1 MKDLKE
7 RDSRISLV
15 VLVLSV
21 GSGIFITTLDTS
33 VIVLLLDTIK
43 DDFGIQQNEVQWV
56 ILVYL
61 MVMIAFTVI
70 AGNLGDKF
78 GHKLLFQ
85 IGLGI
90 LILGCI
96 LCFFSNSFVFL
107 IMSRV
112 IVSIGVSSIISNG
125 MAILTYFTTTDNRGS
140 IIGYTN
146 LLIGLSVLIGVVL
159 ASVLKDKFGW
169 NSTFL
174 ISIPIG
180 IMSLIS
186 VQLCIPKITIESE
199 KKGADWMGAFAFA
212 IFLSLLILS
221 FSFFVEL
228 QINRYLLWAGIFLLL
243 SFVFFG
249 VFILIENKT
258 GNPFIDLKLIKNKK
272 IAVGIITTI
281 VAEWGMIVIVY
292 QYPFYLQDI
301 QGMDNIMLVGLTIA
315 GLPVSMPIL
324 AVIAGKISDKID
336 ARIISTIGLVGMS
349 LTFLI
354 LIFIIRVD
362 TPIWLLVLVSVLMG
376 STYGIF
382 MTPNNNSV
390 MTAAPKDKL
399 GVVGALTR
407 LAMSVGISLGTA
419 LSACLFVLSGN
430 ILEKRTGLGI
440 EHPPHYII
448 SLRVEFIIFSIIILL
463 AAFYSY
469 SRGPEERG
477 RKFLKEDNRSFT

>member
-1 MKDLKE
+1 MENLKE
-7 RDSRISLV
+7 SENKISLV

-21 GSGIFITTLDTS
+21 GSGIFMTTLDTS

-43 DDFGIQQNEVQWV
+43 DDFNIQQNHIQWV

-61 MVMIAFTVI
+61 MVMMAFIVI
-70 AGNLGDKF
+70 AGDLGDKF

-85 IGLGI
+85 IGTGI

-96 LCFFSNSFVFL
+96 LCFFSNSFAFL
-107 IMSRV
+107 IISRV

-125 MAILTYFTTTDNRGS
+125 MAILTHFTTTDNRGS
-140 IIGYTN
+140 IIGFTN

-159 ASVLKDKFGW
+159 ASVLMENFGW

-174 ISIPIG
+174 INIPIG
-180 IMSLIS
+180 IVSLIS
-186 VQLCIPKITIESE
+186 VKLCIPKITTE
-199 KKGADWMGAFAFA
+199 KEKQRTDWMGAFAFA
-212 IFLSLLILS
+212 LFLSLLILS
-221 FSFFVEL
+221 LSVFVDL
-228 QINRYLLWAGIFLLL
+228 KINRYLLWAGILLLL
-243 SFVFFG
+243 SFVFLG
-249 VFILIENKT
+249 IFILIETKT
-258 GNPFIDLKLIKNKK
+258 KNPFIDFGLVKNKK
-272 IAVGIITTI
+272 ITVGIITAI
-281 VAEWGMIVIVY
+281 VAELGLIVIVY
-292 QYPFYLQDI
+292 QYPFYLQEI

-315 GLPVSMPIL
+315 GLPIAMPIF
-324 AVIAGKISDKID
+324 AVIAGKLSDKID

-349 LTFLI
+349 LTFILLI
-354 LIFIIRVD
+354 LIIRVD
-362 TPIWLLVLVSVLMG
+362 TPIWQLVIVSVLMG
-376 STYGIF
+376 ASNGIF

-407 LAMSVGISLGTA
+407 LSMSVGISLATA

-440 EHPPHYII
+440 EHPPHYVI
-448 SLRVEFIIFSIIILL
+448 SLRVEFIIFCILVLL

-477 RKFLKEDNRSFT
+477 RKLLEGV